1 MSERLVIVGMGM
13 AAARL
18 VDELTTRA
26 LGRYSIAVIGA
37 EPRRAYNRVLLS
49 SLLAGEVDEKDIEL
63 KPASWWRERGVTTVF
78 GRRVERI
85 DREASRVILDDGAY
99 VAYDR
104 LVLATGSDAI
114 RLPLPGA
121 DLPGVLTFRDL
132 ADIERIRGRM
142 KMGARAVVIG
152 GGLLGLEA
160 AYGLAKAGVQTSV
173 VHLMDRLMERQLDAE
188 AGALLRDAMQ
198 ARGIGVHLEAQ
209 TKAIVGDGKA
219 EAVELGDGTRL
230 PADLV
235 IMSVGVRPQCDLARA
250 AGLDVGRCVVVDDRM
265 TTSDPR
271 IHALGECA
279 EHRGVAYGL
288 VEPAY
293 EQARALAG
301 ALAGVASSYEGS
313 VIATNLKVYGVAV
326 FSAGDFAGGAGTQS
340 IVLRDRGLKTYRKL
354 VLSRENGVSRLV
366 GCVLYGDAQD
376 GLWYFELIKSGAPV
390 DAFRDVLA
398 FGRGL
403 SEKQAA

>member
-18 VDELTTRA
+18 VDELTARA

-49 SLLAGEVDEKDIEL
+49 SLLAGEVEEKDIEL
-63 KPASWWRERGVTTVF
+63 KPAAWWRERGVTTIF
-78 GRRVERI
+78 GRKVARI
-85 DREASRVILDDGAY
+85 DRDACCVILDDGAS

-104 LVLATGSDAI
+104 LVLATGSDPI

-121 DLPGVLTFRDL
+121 DLPGVVTFRDL
-132 ADIERIRGRM
+132 ADVERIRGAM

-173 VHLMDRLMERQLDAE
+173 VHLMDRLMERQLDPE
-188 AGALLRDAMQ
+188 AGALLRDAMN
-198 ARGIGVHLEAQ
+198 ARGIGVHLDAQ
-209 TKAIVGDGKA
+209 TKAIVGNGKV
-219 EAVELGDGTRL
+219 EAVELGDGTL
-230 PADLV
+230 IPADLV
-235 IMSVGVRPQCDLARA
+235 VMSVGIRPQVELARA
-250 AGLDVGRCVVVDDRM
+250 AGLDVNRGVVVDDAM
-265 TTSDPR
+265 TSSDPK

-293 EQARALAG
+293 EQARVLAGRLAG
-301 ALAGVASSYEGS
+301 AAALYAGSLT
-313 VIATNLKVYGVAV
+313 ATNLKVYGVAV
-326 FSAGDFAGGAGTQS
+326 FSAGDFAGGGGTQS
-340 IVLRDRGLKTYRKL
+340 IVLRDPGLKTYRKL
-354 VLSRENGVSRLV
+354 VLAREGGATRLV
-366 GCVLYGDAQD
+366 GCVLYGDTQD
-376 GLWYFELIKSGAPV
+376 GLWYFDLIKRGAPI

-398 FGRGL
+398 FGRML
-403 SEKQAA
+403 SDQKAA

>member
-1 MSERLVIVGMGM
+1 M

-49 SLLAGEVDEKDIEL
+49 SLLAGEVEERDIEL
-63 KPASWWRERGVTTVF
+63 KPASWWRERGVTTIF
-78 GRRVERI
+78 GRKVERI
-85 DREASRVILDDGAY
+85 DRAASRVILDDGSY

-198 ARGIGVHLEAQ
+198 QRGIGVHLDAQ
-209 TKAIVGDGKA
+209 TKAIVGDGKV

-235 IMSVGVRPQCDLARA
+235 IMSVGIRPQCDLARA
-250 AGLDVGRCVVVDDRM
+250 AGLDVGRGVIVDDRM
-265 TTSDPR
+265 TTSDAR
-271 IHALGECA
+271 IYALGECA

-301 ALAGVASSYEGS
+301 ALAGAVAAYEGS
-313 VIATNLKVYGVAV
+313 IIATNLKVYGVAV
-326 FSAGDFAGGAGTQS
+326 FSAGDFAGAAGAQS

-354 VLSRENGVSRLV
+354 VLSRENGASRLI

-390 DAFRDVLA
+390 DAFRDVLV
-398 FGRGL
+398 FGRSL